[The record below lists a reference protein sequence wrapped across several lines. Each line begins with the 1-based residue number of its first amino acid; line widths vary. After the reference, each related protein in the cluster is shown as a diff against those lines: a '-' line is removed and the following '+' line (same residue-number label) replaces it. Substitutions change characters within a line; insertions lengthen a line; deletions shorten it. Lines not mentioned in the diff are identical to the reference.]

1 MVKLEWYRSFVGVYQ
16 AGTVT
21 KAAKLLFLTQPAVS
35 QHITSL
41 EMTLGTKL
49 FERMPRKMIPTENG
63 KALYTR
69 IISSINLLE
78 STTNNYYQ
86 EKNKPKSVIRL
97 GSPNEFFN
105 NKILSHLTLQNNIC
119 RISFG
124 NAQQLL
130 EKLEKQQLDIV
141 IATKTESTSK
151 LIEYQELYIEKFVL
165 VQSTN
170 SSSTLKQFTN
180 QNHSPPSESLLLQQN
195 WISYATELPIIRRYW
210 RELFQTRPA
219 ITPSIIIPDLNI
231 IIEAVKM
238 DKGISVLPSYICESE
253 IALGNVEI
261 IDSFNKNVSNTIYIA
276 YRKADIK
283 NPILLSFMNSLLN
296 SI

>member
-86 EKNKPKSVIRL
+86 EKNKPKSLIRL
-97 GSPNEFFN
+97 
-105 NKILSHLTLQNNIC
+105 C
-119 RISFG
+119 
-124 NAQQLL
+124 A
-130 EKLEKQQLDIV
+130 
-141 IATKTESTSK
+141 
-151 LIEYQELYIEKFVL
+151 
-165 VQSTN
+165 
-170 SSSTLKQFTN
+170 
-180 QNHSPPSESLLLQQN
+180 PS
-195 WISYATELPIIRRYW
+195 
-210 RELFQTRPA
+210 
-219 ITPSIIIPDLNI
+219 
-231 IIEAVKM
+231 
-238 DKGISVLPSYICESE
+238 
-253 IALGNVEI
+253 
-261 IDSFNKNVSNTIYIA
+261 
-276 YRKADIK
+276 
-283 NPILLSFMNSLLN
+283 
-296 SI
+296 